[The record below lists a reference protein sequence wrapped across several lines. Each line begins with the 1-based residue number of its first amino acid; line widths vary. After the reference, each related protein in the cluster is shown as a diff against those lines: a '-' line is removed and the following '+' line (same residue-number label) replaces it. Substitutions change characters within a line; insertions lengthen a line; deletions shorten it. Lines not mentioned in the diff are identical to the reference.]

1 MAEIPGMQTAPP
13 SAETQT
19 APNYTDANSLPPVE
33 RAPDATAQTAPVDPN
48 AATVTE
54 PINLS
59 LPATEAESVISGL
72 PPEDDAMQDLS
83 KSREDAQSAAA
94 WENLER
100 AFSLPKTGEQVPQD
114 KSTLADKA
122 KAKWGDTRG
131 KTKSV
136 PLDMIRGVME
146 IPTQA
151 VGGGED
157 AIQELVDL
165 AGEVGGFE
173 PPQVIPESLKAGPP
187 KSVTGGLVRGISQ
200 FLLPFGAAGKAV
212 SLAGKGA
219 KAAGLVSK
227 GYKAGRLATGVMT
240 TAKGMAVD
248 FAAFDGHQQRLSDL
262 IEAYPAL
269 SNPVTEYLKSD
280 MKDSEL
286 EGRLKNLAE
295 GALPGHLL
303 TGFVKA
309 VKYMKVGQRIAGFA
323 KTSGAIEMA
332 GQQIAKEDFHA
343 LGDPTVEDVLFTRTT
358 AKVAAAGDKADPKSL
373 APGAAKAAGEAPVEI
388 NWASINTADDV
399 KTLMQKMADMSKP
412 EIDSAKRGVRS
423 WEKTKISADQ
433 ENAWKILSERR
444 KGQALNAEQNVAVKQ
459 AWVASG
465 EKLKEVA
472 DLAANS
478 PTDANLLSLRKMMVI
493 HNVIQKEALGAAS
506 EAGRALN
513 ALKIPVGSGVQISD
527 QIQHILESTGG
538 NKVAHDLA
546 RHISKLSAAGMGASI
561 EKLVEKTALAKSR
574 DVVAQVWMNAL
585 LSNPQTW
592 VANGLSSIGTAM
604 NAVLERQNAAFISQ
618 KMGTENGV
626 AMGEALAM
634 AHGAVSGFRDYMQAL
649 SLTMRKEG
657 VVKTLKKGLTEE
669 APDAF
674 DSAMKY
680 EASGGHLAADNWGI
694 KSTFWGQ
701 AMDVADT
708 ATQVPNRIL
717 SRTDNFFKSIG
728 YRMELHAQAVR
739 QATSELKG
747 GIIDD
752 KAFKSRVAAIIENPP
767 DDVRIES
774 INAATYNTFTNKPN
788 DFLKKGG
795 DWIQSAPVIG
805 RILLPFK
812 NTPINIL
819 TYALERTPM
828 APFVKSWRA
837 DLAAGGARA
846 DIALSRVA
854 TGSSIMLLATD
865 MAMKGQITGKG
876 PDEAGQKANWLA
888 SNRPYSVKV
897 GDSWVTYNRLDPIG
911 FTLGIAADLAEAA
924 SNAGGEIDEQR
935 FGEALAVATF
945 AIANNTLSKT
955 YMRGMADF
963 VTAVSNPQMKADGYT
978 KRLFASMIVPAGV
991 ASAARLNDPMMRTA
1005 DDHVDALR
1013 RRVPG
1018 LSKDLPLYR
1027 DNFGRTIN
1035 YRSGLGALYDVI
1047 SPVYVKKLNPEPI
1060 DNELTRLQF
1069 YPDVPRRKV
1078 SFPGGVTVELD
1089 PHQYSRYVEMQGNG
1103 VKHPATG
1110 MTLLDFL
1117 NKTVSGKG
1125 DYASLYK
1132 IRSDGPQGGKKQFIQ
1147 RWVDSYRDL
1156 AERKMLEED
1165 PSLKAEYQLQK
1176 KLKPT
1181 MLRPDIMGQR
1191 Q

>member
-1 MAEIPGMQTAPP
+1 MAEIPGMQNTPP

-33 RAPDATAQTAPVDPN
+33 RAPDATPQTAPVDPN
-48 AATVTE
+48 AVHIVDPAV
-54 PINLS
+54 PA
-59 LPATEAESVISGL
+59 LPATEAESVIAGL

-83 KSREDAQSAAA
+83 KSREDSQSAAA

-100 AFSLPKTGEQVPQD
+100 AFATPKTGEQAPKDQT
-114 KSTLADKA
+114 TLADKA
-122 KAKWGDTRG
+122 KLKWGDTRG

-136 PLDMIRGVME
+136 PLDVIRGAME
-146 IPTQA
+146 LPTQA
-151 VGGGED
+151 VGGGQD
-157 AIQELVDL
+157 ALQEIVDL
-165 AGEVGGFE
+165 AGEVGGFKA
-173 PPQVIPESLKAGPP
+173 PQVVPDSLKAGPP

-212 SLAGKGA
+212 SLAGKGV
-219 KAAGLVSK
+219 KAVGLVDK
-227 GYKAGRLATGVMT
+227 GYQAGKLASGIIT

-262 IEAYPAL
+262 IEAYPVL

-295 GALPGHLL
+295 GAVPGHLL

-309 VKYMKVGQRIAGFA
+309 VKYLKLGQRIAGFA
-323 KTSGAIEMA
+323 KTSGAIEKY
-332 GQQIAKEDFHA
+332 GQQVLKEDFHA
-343 LGDPTVEDVLFTRTT
+343 LGDPTVDDVLFTRTVSKT
-358 AKVAAAGDKADPKSL
+358 AAATEKANPGAL
-373 APGAAKAAGEAPVEI
+373 ASGAAKAAGEGPVEI

-412 EIDSAKRGVRS
+412 EIDSAKRGTRS
-423 WEKTKISADQ
+423 WETTKISADQ
-433 ENAWKILSERR
+433 ENAWKILSERS

-472 DLAANS
+472 DLAAS
-478 PTDANLLSLRKMMVI
+478 APTDANLLSLRKMMVI
-493 HNVIQKEALGAAS
+493 HNVIQKEAIGAGS

-546 RHISKLSAAGMGASI
+546 RHISTLSAAGMGGAI

-574 DVVAQVWMNAL
+574 DVVAQIWMNSL

-618 KMGTENGV
+618 KMGTANGV

-649 SLTMRKEG
+649 SLT
-657 VVKTLKKGLTEE
+657 VKKDGLVNTIKKGLTEE

-674 DSAMKY
+674 DSAIKY

-694 KSTFWGQ
+694 KSTNWGR
-701 AMDVADT
+701 AMDVADA

-752 KAFKSRVAAIIENPP
+752 KAFKNRVAAIVENPP
-767 DDVRIES
+767 DDIRIES
-774 INAATYNTFTNKPN
+774 INAATYTTFTNKPN

-819 TYALERTPM
+819 TYSLERTPM

-837 DLAAGGARA
+837 DVEAGGARA
-846 DIALSRVA
+846 DIALSRMA
-854 TGSSIMLLATD
+854 TGTSIMQLAMD

-888 SNRPYSVKV
+888 SNRPYSAKL
-897 GDSWVTYNRLDPIG
+897 GNTWVTYNRLDPMG
-911 FTLGIAADLAEAA
+911 FTLGIAADIAEAA
-924 SNAGGEIDEQR
+924 SNAGAEIDDQR
-935 FGEALAVATF
+935 FGEAMAVASF

-978 KRLFASMIVPAGV
+978 KRLFASMIVPSGV

-1005 DDHVDALR
+1005 DDHIDALFR
-1013 RRVPG
+1013 RIPG

-1027 DNFGRTIN
+1027 DNFGRTID
-1035 YRSGLGALYDVI
+1035 YRSGMGALYDVI
-1047 SPVYVKKLNPEPI
+1047 SPVYLKKLDPEPI
-1060 DNELTRLQF
+1060 DNELSKLQY

-1089 PHQYSRYVEMQGNG
+1089 PHQYSRYVELQGNG
-1103 VKHPATG
+1103 VKHPAWG
-1110 MTLLDFL
+1110 MGLKDFL
-1117 NKTVSGKG
+1117 NKVVTGKHAMSNV
-1125 DYASLYK
+1125 YKLY
-1132 IRSDGPQGGKKQFIQ
+1132 SDGPQGGKRQFIE
-1147 RWVDSYRDL
+1147 RWINSYRDL
-1156 AERKMLEED
+1156 AERKMLDED